1 MAKEKASPSS
11 DDHVKAGNA
20 LSDSGG
26 KTLLPIGWKQPLWEG
41 KFFTPYQ
48 HGEHTE
54 IFAWTLAVW
63 FMTAV
68 ALSLGARFWFDLLN
82 KFNGCSIHDQAPG
95 EERDRKVKG
104 LNGKLARTAAVV

>member
-1 MAKEKASPSS
+1 MACRNPRYGKEKASPSS
-11 DDHVKAGNA
+11 DGHVKAGNA
-20 LSDSGG
+20 LNDSES

-48 HGEHTE
+48 HGEHTK

-82 KFNGCSIHDQAPG
+82 KFM
-95 EERDRKVKG
+95 
-104 LNGKLARTAAVV
+104 VVRSTIKPQEKSEIEKSKD